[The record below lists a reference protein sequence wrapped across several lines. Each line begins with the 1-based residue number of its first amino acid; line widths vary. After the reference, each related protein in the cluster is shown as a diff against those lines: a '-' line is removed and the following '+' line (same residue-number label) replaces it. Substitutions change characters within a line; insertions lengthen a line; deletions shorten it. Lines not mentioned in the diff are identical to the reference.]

1 MGEACGACAGGGR
14 PGARGGRGA
23 GGPGPGGRAAVP
35 RFLGRPAATEVLGV
49 GAGWREGVRSP
60 PRAAPRL
67 SQIKK
72 KNTPLVR
79 GGRQSTE
86 QEWLLSLILV
96 YSKKLQT
103 GRV

>member
-1 MGEACGACAGGGR
+1 MGEACGACAGGR
-14 PGARGGRGA
+14 AGARGGPGA
-23 GGPGPGGRAAVP
+23 GGPGPEGPAAAP

-67 SQIKK
+67 SRIKK
-72 KNTPLVR
+72 KKNSPVG
-79 GGRQSTE
+79 GGRQSNE